1 MGGVVLHLNHAKL
14 RPVLVSFGGTIP
26 LFSRRCF
33 PVFYHRGT
41 DVFLVVVLIHH

>member
-1 MGGVVLHLNHAKL
+1 
-14 RPVLVSFGGTIP
+14 